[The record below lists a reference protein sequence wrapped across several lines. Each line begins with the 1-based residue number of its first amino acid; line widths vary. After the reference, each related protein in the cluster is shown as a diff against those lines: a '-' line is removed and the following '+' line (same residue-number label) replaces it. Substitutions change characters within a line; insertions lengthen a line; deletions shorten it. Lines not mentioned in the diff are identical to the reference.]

1 MGAVHG
7 AIGFAVLALFTVGWG
22 WGAVAAVRRR
32 TPGERFW
39 TWLTVTQIAAGVQAL
54 YGMLLL
60 SIGREVDTWLHV
72 VYGLGPVAILGVA
85 HLLAREENFRE
96 RPWVPFALASFI
108 CFGLSLR
115 AAMTGLGIG

>member
-1 MGAVHG
+1 MATVHA
-7 AIGFAVLALFTVGWG
+7 AIGFAVIALFTVGWI
-22 WGAVAAVRRR
+22 WGAAAALRRR
-32 TPGERFW
+32 APGERFW
-39 TWLTVTQIAAGVQAL
+39 TWLSVTQIAAGVQAL

-60 SIGREVDTWLHV
+60 SIGRDVDTWLHV
-72 VYGLGPVAILGVA
+72 VYGLGPVAIIAVA
-85 HLLAREENFRE
+85 HLLAREESFRG